1 MDGALII
8 FAIIYT
14 LIAIVAGF
22 SASHTLDSLAAAIPD
37 MASRIT
43 PVNRFFGCLIYALA
57 WPLFLLAPLVQRAFG
72 AR

>member
-1 MDGALII
+1 MTALYICLII
-8 FAIIYT
+8 YA

-22 SASHTLDSLAAAIPD
+22 SASHTLDSLLVTLPD
-37 MASRIT
+37 IASRIT

-57 WPLFLLAPLVQRAFG
+57 WPFFLLAPLVQRAFG

>member
-1 MDGALII
+1 MTALYICLI
-8 FAIIYT
+8 SYA

-22 SASHTLDSLAAAIPD
+22 SASHTLDALLVTLPD

-57 WPLFLLAPLVQRAFG
+57 WPFFLLAPLVQRAFG